1 MSQRRPIYL
10 DLTRIHMPVTA
21 IVSILHRVS
30 GVLLFL
36 ALPLFAAGFQR
47 LLASQQSFDALVH
60 WLEQPSAKLLLAT
73 SILLFIL
80 HLAAGA
86 RHLLLDV
93 GLGIHRPAAR
103 NAAWAVLIFS
113 FAVVLTGVLSLW

>member
-36 ALPLFAAGFQR
+36 TLPLLVAGLQA
-47 LLASQQSFDALVH
+47 LLGSQQSYAELTGWLQRPLLKLTVIALVF
-60 WLEQPSAKLLLAT
+60 
-73 SILLFIL
+73 LFAL

-86 RHLLLDV
+86 RHLLLD
-93 GLGIHRPAAR
+93 LGIGVRRSPAQAGAR
-103 NAAWAVLIFS
+103 AVLIFAFS
-113 FAVVLTGVLSLW
+113 VTVITVIRLW